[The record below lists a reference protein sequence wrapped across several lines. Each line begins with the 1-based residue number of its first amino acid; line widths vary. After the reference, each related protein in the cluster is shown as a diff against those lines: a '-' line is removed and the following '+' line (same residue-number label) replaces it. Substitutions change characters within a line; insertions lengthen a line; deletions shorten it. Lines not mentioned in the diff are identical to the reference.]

1 MRFGTLQRD
10 GPRLDEIVFTR
21 ADALPDA
28 LLEQARKM
36 EAGER
41 RRLVI
46 PCPLDELVERVLL
59 AVGEIGGIALRHHCT
74 AGPEDP
80 VEIGG
85 EEGRAVGVATMKG
98 KQTAIEL
105 RGFEQR

>member
-1 MRFGTLQRD
+1 MRLGTLQRD
-10 GPRLDEIVFTR
+10 GPRLDEI
-21 ADALPDA
+21 ALIA
-28 LLEQARKM
+28 TTVSLLEQARKM

-41 RRLVI
+41 RRLVVTG
-46 PCPLDELVERVLL
+46 PLDELVERVLL

-85 EEGRAVGVATMKG
+85 EEGRAVGVGTMKG

>member
-1 MRFGTLQRD
+1 MRLGTLHRD

-36 EAGER
+36 EAGQR

-46 PCPLDELVERVLL
+46 PCPLDERVERVVL
-59 AVGEIGGIALRHHCT
+59 AVGEIGGVPLRHHRT
-74 AGPEDP
+74 ACPQDP
-80 VEIGG
+80 VEIGSQ
-85 EEGRAVGVATMKG
+85 EGRAVGVGTMKG